1 MRGKLYIEG
10 MYLISRVINHN
21 EELFLIRKN
30 ISRKSLDASIFY
42 VWSWEFFIDFI
53 SVAAKKPF
61 LSDRWQYIFLNL
73 LAFFKGNLWLNFRW
87 IQGYFGYPIFG
98 PVPKLPIVQSPNVYW
113 MKKTAL
119 WDQGGNCTANNFHAG
134 GISSTPSDSSGGHWI
149 LSKILIR
156 IFSGISQ
163 AIFHYKSLW
172 KTCQDMRYHIFEIIT
187 ILKAKEDRWHKP
199 K

>member
-87 IQGYFGYPIFG
+87 IQGYYGYPIFG

-119 WDQGGNCTANNFHAG
+119 WDQGGNCTANNFHAVG
-134 GISSTPSDSSGGHWI
+134 YFIYPFWFIRVSLI
-149 LSKILIR
+149 LCKILIR
-156 IFSGISQ
+156 ICVGLGVES
-163 AIFHYKSLW
+163 KW
-172 KTCQDMRYHIFEIIT
+172 N
-187 ILKAKEDRWHKP
+187 
-199 K
+199 